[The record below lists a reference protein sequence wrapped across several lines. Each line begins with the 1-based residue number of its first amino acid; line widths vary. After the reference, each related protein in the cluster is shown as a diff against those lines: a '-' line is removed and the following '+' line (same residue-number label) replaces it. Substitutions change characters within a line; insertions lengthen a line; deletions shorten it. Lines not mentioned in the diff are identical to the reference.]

1 MTPIW
6 VAAGVLT
13 AGVVGVWAWRGRG
26 KSAVEPEM
34 TGRESHLA
42 KHVANRVRCTV
53 YEALPAV
60 RHELALAPDKDDET
74 LVKRA
79 AYHYQMA
86 LPEKACGV
94 YKDSGKG

>member
-6 VAAGVLT
+6 VAAGVLA
-13 AGVVGVWAWRGRG
+13 AGVVGVLAWRRRG
-26 KSAVEPEM
+26 KSTVEPEM
-34 TGRESHLA
+34 TEREAHLA

-53 YEALPAV
+53 YAALPAV
-60 RHELALAPDKDDET
+60 RHELGLDPNKDDET
-74 LVKRA
+74 IVKRA
-79 AYHYQMA
+79 SYHYQMA